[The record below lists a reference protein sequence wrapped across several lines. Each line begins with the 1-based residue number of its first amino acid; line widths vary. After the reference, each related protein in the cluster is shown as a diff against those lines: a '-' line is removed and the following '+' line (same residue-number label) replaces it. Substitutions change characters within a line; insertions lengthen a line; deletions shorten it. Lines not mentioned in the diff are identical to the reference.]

1 MAKQKLSPLAAK
13 RKALR
18 DKKYAMT
25 ADRKMKKAENQRKRR
40 AALKKGLNLKGKDY
54 DHTRGKFVSVK
65 VNRGNGGRGTKK
77 A

>member
-13 RKALR
+13 RKASR

-40 AALKKGLNLKGKDY
+40 AALKRGVNLKGKDY
-54 DHTRGKFVSVK
+54 DHTRGRFVSVK

-77 A
+77 S

>member
-13 RKALR
+13 RKAAR

-25 ADRKMKKAENQRKRR
+25 TARKMKKAENQRKRR
-40 AALKKGLNLKGKDY
+40 AALKRGVNLKGKDY
-54 DHTRGKFVSVK
+54 DHTRGRFVSVK

>member
-13 RKALR
+13 RKAVR
-18 DKKYAMT
+18 DKKYAMS

-40 AALKKGLNLKGKDY
+40 AALKRGINLKGKDY

-65 VNRGNGGRGTKK
+65 INRGNGGRGTKK
-77 A
+77 K

>member
-1 MAKQKLSPLAAK
+1 MVKQKLSPLAAK

-54 DHTRGKFVSVK
+54 DHTRGRFVSVK

>member
-40 AALKKGLNLKGKDY
+40 AALKKGINLKGKDY
-54 DHTRGKFVSVK
+54 DHTRGRFVSVK
-65 VNRGNGGRGTKK
+65 VNRGNGGKGTKK
-77 A
+77 R

>member
-1 MAKQKLSPLAAK
+1 MGKQKLSLLAAK
-13 RKALR
+13 RKAVR
-18 DKKYAMT
+18 DKAYAMST
-25 ADRKMKKAENQRKRR
+25 DRKKKKAENQRKRR
-40 AALKKGLNLKGKDY
+40 AAKKKGINLKGLDY

>member
-25 ADRKMKKAENQRKRR
+25 ADRKMKKAENQKKRR

-54 DHTRGKFVSVK
+54 DHTRGRFVSVK

>member
-1 MAKQKLSPLAAK
+1 MAKQKLSPLAAR
-13 RKALR
+13 RKAVR
-18 DKKYAMT
+18 DKKYAMS

-40 AALKKGLNLKGKDY
+40 AALKRGINLKGKDY

>member
-13 RKALR
+13 RKAVR

-25 ADRKMKKAENQRKRR
+25 ADRRMKKAENQRKRR
-40 AALKKGLNLKGKDY
+40 AALKRGINLKGKDY
-54 DHTRGKFVSVK
+54 DHTRGRFVSVK

>member
-1 MAKQKLSPLAAK
+1 MGKQKLSPLAAK
-13 RKALR
+13 RKAVR
-18 DKKYAMT
+18 DKAYAMST
-25 ADRKMKKAENQRKRR
+25 DRKK
-40 AALKKGLNLKGKDY
+40 KKGINLKGKDY

>member
-13 RKALR
+13 RKAIR

-25 ADRKMKKAENQRKRR
+25 TDRKIKKAENQRKRR
-40 AALKKGLNLKGKDY
+40 AALKRGVNLKGKDY
-54 DHTRGKFVSVK
+54 DHTRGRFVSVK

-77 A
+77 R

>member
-1 MAKQKLSPLAAK
+1 MRKQKLSPLAAK
-13 RKALR
+13 RKAVR
-18 DKKYAMT
+18 DKAYAMST
-25 ADRKMKKAENQRKRR
+25 DRKKKKAENHRKRR
-40 AALKKGLNLKGKDY
+40 AAKKKGINLKGKDY

>member
-54 DHTRGKFVSVK
+54 DHTRGRFVSVK
-65 VNRGNGGRGTKK
+65 VNR
-77 A
+77 